1 MSIDNCN
8 RWGDTPLSEVMG
20 HHIADGVDGGT
31 GNFLNNFINVPVQIA
46 KWFLEKLPVLFRK
59 REHQRT
65 FSA

>member
-1 MSIDNCN
+1 
-8 RWGDTPLSEVMG
+8 MG